1 MISILFSF
9 LLYLSVAVAIMQ
21 GWLLAALILV
31 VVFSLRLGAAPLI
44 PLAILIDGYFG
55 NFYSLPLLSFLSVW
69 WYLLVLYFR
78 PKIVNSL
85 TTENYE
91 SLA

>member
-1 MISILFSF
+1 MMKIITSFFLYISIAIAILQNWLLLAFVLIVLFSARHGAF
-9 LLYLSVAVAIMQ
+9 LLL
-21 GWLLAALILV
+21 
-31 VVFSLRLGAAPLI
+31 
-44 PLAILIDGYFG
+44 PLAISIDGYFG
-55 NFYSLPLLSFLSVW
+55 NFYTLPLLSFVSVW
-69 WYLLVLYFR
+69 WYLLVVYFR